1 MQTFFWDLM
10 RNNKYFWYK
19 KGNIFNAVNATQYH
33 ARFVNSYQIKLFK
46 KEFPFQNEAS
56 FYSVDVTIV
65 KETQMKSHS

>member
-1 MQTFFWDLM
+1 MM
-10 RNNKYFWYK
+10 
-19 KGNIFNAVNATQYH
+19 NATQYH
-33 ARFVNSYQIKLFK
+33 AKSVNLYQIKIFK

>member
-1 MQTFFWDLM
+1 M

-19 KGNIFNAVNATQYH
+19 KEVISVVNATQYH
-33 ARFVNSYQIKLFK
+33 AKPVNLYPIKIFK

-56 FYSVDVTIV
+56 FHSVGVTIV